1 MLRAFFLYLSK
12 AAWARR
18 IVTHWRVAWQAAS
31 RFVAGERLE
40 DGIAVVRQLNQN
52 GIQATLDQLGEH
64 TTSAEDA
71 ERATQGILQILD
83 AIEAENVRSNVS
95 IKLTQIGLKI
105 DLKLC
110 AENLVRILSH
120 AQMRNNFVRIDME
133 DASCVDDTLALFYE
147 MRNDRGFHNVG
158 LVIQSY
164 LYRTVEDVNQLMQ
177 IPARIRLCKGAYKEP
192 PHIAYPKKRDVD
204 ANYDR
209 VAQILLDRA
218 LEVGSPTLSEDGR
231 VPPIPA
237 LATHDEKRIQ
247 FALEYAKK
255 IGLNQKALEFQ
266 MLYGIRRDLQA
277 NLAEQGYP
285 VRVYVPFGSEWY
297 PYFTRRLAERPAN
310 VWFFI
315 SNYFRK

>member
-1 MLRAFFLYLSK
+1 MLRAFFIYLSK
-12 AAWARR
+12 ASWARQ
-18 IVTHWRVAWQAAS
+18 IVTRWQIAWQAAS

-40 DGIAVVRQLNQN
+40 DGIAAVRKLNEN

-64 TTSAEDA
+64 TTTAEGA
-71 ERATQGILQILD
+71 EKATQGILQILD
-83 AIEAENVRSNVS
+83 DIEAEKVRSNVS

-105 DLKLC
+105 DRKLC
-110 AENLVRILSH
+110 AENLARILQH
-120 AQMRNNFVRIDME
+120 AKERNNFVRIDME
-133 DASCVDDTLALFYE
+133 DATCVDDTLTLFYE
-147 MRNDRGFHNVG
+147 MRNERDFRNVG

-164 LYRTVEDVNQLMQ
+164 LYRTVEDVNRLMQ
-177 IPARIRLCKGAYKEP
+177 IPARIRLCKGAYKELSQV
-192 PHIAYPKKRDVD
+192 AYPKKRDVD

-209 VAQILLDRA
+209 VAQILIDRA
-218 LEVGSPTLSEDGR
+218 LEVGAPELSEDGR

-237 LATHDEKRIQ
+237 LATHDEKRIR
-247 FALEYAKK
+247 FAVEYAKQ
-255 IGLNQKALEFQ
+255 IGLPKKALEFQ

-277 NLAEQGYP
+277 SLVDQGFP
-285 VRVYVPFGSEWY
+285 VRVYVPFGTEWY

>member
-1 MLRAFFLYLSK
+1 MLRAFFIYLSK
-12 AAWARR
+12 AAWAKQM
-18 IVTHWRVAWQAAS
+18 VTQWQVAWQAAS

-40 DGIAVVRQLNQN
+40 DGIEVVRKLNQN

-64 TTSAEDA
+64 TTTAEGA
-71 ERATQGILQILD
+71 EKATQGILDILD
-83 AIEAENVRSNVS
+83 AIEAERVRSNVS

-105 DLKLC
+105 DLRLC
-110 AENLVRILSH
+110 AENLARILQH
-120 AQMRNNFVRIDME
+120 AKERNNFVRIDME

-147 MRNDRGFHNVG
+147 MRNERGFHNVG

-164 LYRTVEDVNQLMQ
+164 LYRTVEDVNRLMQ

-192 PHIAYPKKRDVD
+192 AHIAYPKKRDVD

-209 VAQILLDRA
+209 VTQILLERA
-218 LEVGSPTLSEDGR
+218 LEVGAPELSEDGR

-237 LATHDEKRIQ
+237 LATHDEKRIR
-247 FALEYAKK
+247 FALEYAKQ
-255 IGLNQKALEFQ
+255 IGLPQKAMEFQ

-277 NLAEQGYP
+277 NLVAQGFP
-285 VRVYVPFGSEWY
+285 VRVYVPFGTEWY

>member
-1 MLRAFFLYLSK
+1 MLRAFFIYLSK
-12 AAWARR
+12 ASWARQ
-18 IVTHWRVAWQAAS
+18 IVTRWQVAWQAAS

-40 DGIAVVRQLNQN
+40 DGIAAVRKLNEN

-64 TTSAEDA
+64 TTTAEGA
-71 ERATQGILQILD
+71 EKATQGILQILD
-83 AIEAENVRSNVS
+83 AIEAEKVRSNVS

-105 DLKLC
+105 DRKLC
-110 AENLVRILSH
+110 AENLARILQH
-120 AQMRNNFVRIDME
+120 AKERNNFVRIDME
-133 DASCVDDTLALFYE
+133 DATCVDDTLALFYE
-147 MRNDRGFHNVG
+147 MRNERDFRNVG

-164 LYRTVEDVNQLMQ
+164 LYRTVEDVNRLMQ

-192 PHIAYPKKRDVD
+192 SQVAYPKKRDVD

-209 VAQILLDRA
+209 VAQILIDRA
-218 LEVGSPTLSEDGR
+218 LEVGAPELSEDGR

-237 LATHDEKRIQ
+237 LATHDEKRIR
-247 FALEYAKK
+247 FAVEYAKQIDLPK
-255 IGLNQKALEFQ
+255 KALEFQ

-277 NLAEQGYP
+277 SLVDQGFP
-285 VRVYVPFGSEWY
+285 VRVYVPFGTEWY

>member
-1 MLRAFFLYLSK
+1 MLRAFFIYLSK
-12 AAWARR
+12 ASWARQ
-18 IVTHWRVAWQAAS
+18 IVTRWQVAWQAAS

-40 DGIAVVRQLNQN
+40 DGIAAVRKLNEN

-64 TTSAEDA
+64 TTTAEGA
-71 ERATQGILQILD
+71 EKATQGILQILD
-83 AIEAENVRSNVS
+83 AIEAEKVRSNVS

-105 DLKLC
+105 DRKLC
-110 AENLVRILSH
+110 AENLARILQH
-120 AQMRNNFVRIDME
+120 AKERNNFVRIDME
-133 DASCVDDTLALFYE
+133 DATCVDDTLALFYE
-147 MRNDRGFHNVG
+147 MRNERDFRNVG

-164 LYRTVEDVNQLMQ
+164 LYRTVEDVNRLMQ

-192 PHIAYPKKRDVD
+192 SQVAYPKKRDVD

-209 VAQILLDRA
+209 LAQILIDRA
-218 LEVGSPTLSEDGR
+218 LEVGAPELSEDGR

-237 LATHDEKRIQ
+237 LATHDEKRIR
-247 FALEYAKK
+247 FAVEYAKQ
-255 IGLNQKALEFQ
+255 IGLPKKALEFQ

-277 NLAEQGYP
+277 SLVDQGFP
-285 VRVYVPFGSEWY
+285 VRVYVPFGTEWY

>member
-1 MLRAFFLYLSK
+1 MLRAFFIYLSK
-12 AAWARR
+12 AAWAKQM
-18 IVTHWRVAWQAAS
+18 VTQWQVAWQAAS

-40 DGIAVVRQLNQN
+40 DGIDVVRKLNQN

-64 TTSAEDA
+64 TTTAEGS
-71 ERATQGILQILD
+71 EKATQGILDILD
-83 AIEAENVRSNVS
+83 AIEAERVRSNVS

-105 DLKLC
+105 DLRLC
-110 AENLVRILSH
+110 AENLARILQH
-120 AQMRNNFVRIDME
+120 AKERNNFVRIDME

-147 MRNDRGFHNVG
+147 MRNERGFHNVG

-164 LYRTVEDVNQLMQ
+164 LYRTVEDVNRLMQ

-192 PHIAYPKKRDVD
+192 AHIAYPKKRDVD

-209 VAQILLDRA
+209 VTQILLERA
-218 LEVGSPTLSEDGR
+218 LEVGAPELSEDGR

-237 LATHDEKRIQ
+237 LATHDEKRIR
-247 FALEYAKK
+247 FALEYAKQ
-255 IGLNQKALEFQ
+255 IRLPQKAMEFQ

-277 NLAEQGYP
+277 NLVAQGFP
-285 VRVYVPFGSEWY
+285 VRVYVPFGTEWY

>member
-1 MLRAFFLYLSK
+1 MLRAFFIYLSK
-12 AAWARR
+12 AAWAKQM
-18 IVTHWRVAWQAAS
+18 VTQWQVAWQAAS

-40 DGIAVVRQLNQN
+40 DGIDVVRKLNQN

-64 TTSAEDA
+64 TTTAEGA
-71 ERATQGILQILD
+71 EKATQGILDILD
-83 AIEAENVRSNVS
+83 AIEAERVRSNVS

-105 DLKLC
+105 DLRLC
-110 AENLVRILSH
+110 AENLARILQH
-120 AQMRNNFVRIDME
+120 AKERNNFVRIDME

-147 MRNDRGFHNVG
+147 MRNERGFHNVG

-164 LYRTVEDVNQLMQ
+164 LYRTVEDVNRLMQ

-192 PHIAYPKKRDVD
+192 AHIAYPKKRDVD

-209 VAQILLDRA
+209 VTQILLERA
-218 LEVGSPTLSEDGR
+218 LEVGAPELSEDGR

-237 LATHDEKRIQ
+237 LATHDEKRIR
-247 FALEYAKK
+247 FALEYAKQ
-255 IGLNQKALEFQ
+255 IRLPQKAMEFQ

-277 NLAEQGYP
+277 NLVAQGFP
-285 VRVYVPFGSEWY
+285 VRVYVPFGTEWY